1 MIRKLKLDAYDWTLG
16 FAVTLCA
23 VVAVWSVLT

>member
-1 MIRKLKLDAYDWTLG
+1 MTRKLKLDAYDWTLG

-23 VVAVWSVLT
+23 FVTAWVVLT